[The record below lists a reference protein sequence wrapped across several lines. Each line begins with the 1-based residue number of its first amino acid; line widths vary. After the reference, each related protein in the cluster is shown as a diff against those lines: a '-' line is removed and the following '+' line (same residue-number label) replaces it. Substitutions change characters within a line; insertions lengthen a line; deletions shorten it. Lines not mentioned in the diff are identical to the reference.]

1 MKDKIAVLEWAL
13 NVIKSKPGIEKLVA
27 KINHVWFLENEP
39 EPLPVGESSLRDMI
53 DYVSNELTL
62 N

>member
-1 MKDKIAVLEWAL
+1 MGFECYQ
-13 NVIKSKPGIEKLVA
+13 IKKPGIEKLVA